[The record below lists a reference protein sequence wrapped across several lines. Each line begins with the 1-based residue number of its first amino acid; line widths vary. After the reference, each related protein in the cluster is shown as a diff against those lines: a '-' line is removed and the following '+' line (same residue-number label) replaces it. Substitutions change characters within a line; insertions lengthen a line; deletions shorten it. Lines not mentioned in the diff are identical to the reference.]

1 MPGNYK
7 VILEKNGITQEQSF
21 EILPDPRTEVTLLDM
36 KRQFDFVNLV
46 NASADK
52 AHKAINNIRI
62 LRKKLEDFEIIYKEN
77 KNLNTLLIKAEKLN
91 HSLSEI
97 EKALYQTQNKS
108 NQDPLNFPIRLTNKL
123 GHLNQLVTSN
133 DFPPTDQDEIVR
145 KYLIKE
151 IDEKMT
157 EYKKLI
163 TEDLKSFNKEFSE
176 LNLDYLTLNL
186 N

>member
-1 MPGNYK
+1 M
-7 VILEKNGITQEQSF
+7 
-21 EILPDPRTEVTLLDM
+21 
-36 KRQFDFVNLV
+36 
-46 NASADK
+46 
-52 AHKAINNIRI
+52 
-62 LRKKLEDFEIIYKEN
+62 
-77 KNLNTLLIKAEKLN
+77 
-91 HSLSEI
+91 
-97 EKALYQTQNKS
+97 
-108 NQDPLNFPIRLTNKL
+108 
-123 GHLNQLVTSN
+123 VTSN

-145 KYLIKE
+145 KYLSKV